1 MLFMKIMHINKAFLF
16 LTLLYAP
23 LTNAFF
29 GIPLPFAST
38 DKKSPFEQWEL
49 SKQLA
54 SNPKDFALT
63 IDTISHDVT
72 RASLSLNDNLFNN
85 DEYGLCVQQAIEP
98 LYKSCMSTEATQSG
112 SLKSVVKSK
121 ISIDLLL
128 CELKSMFQ
136 NPSEEINNTSALSN
150 YTEKKNDMN
159 KSIYKILTLERMCTS
174 PDREKVNVKMY
185 SEIFELIKENNN
197 LWTTYTLKNE
207 KIEKLCSEFAQPL
220 QKFHF
225 ENVVKHYAELL
236 QSQIDNNN
244 KNTIMAIKDLQAYL
258 QTRME
263 EVSDELKNDIKDEIK
278 HHVSHLKEK
287 INYLNSNQKEIMR
300 NFTMQFHNFTSS
312 NKESLRNMTVVISTN
327 LQKQKNEIDTFVKES
342 FILKKKY
349 FYLSK
354 IFSNTYKLCL
364 FMFKYKF
371 LLAAVAVVY
380 WRYKTIISLVVLTSV
395 GIYLIALDLINYFEL
410 ENLYEHIFN
419 EILPKIVTRLPKI
432 ILVIIVIKKAPQF
445 WVFKKKVSI
454 VMLYIVDVFLIC
466 LGIYEQNKAA
476 STSITHVELN
486 GELLILTTVA
496 LNLYFKSWAS
506 IKIKLTISLF
516 ILLFVLTTMIVS
528 EYKFI

>member
-1 MLFMKIMHINKAFLF
+1 
-16 LTLLYAP
+16 
-23 LTNAFF
+23 
-29 GIPLPFAST
+29 
-38 DKKSPFEQWEL
+38 
-49 SKQLA
+49 
-54 SNPKDFALT
+54 
-63 IDTISHDVT
+63 
-72 RASLSLNDNLFNN
+72 
-85 DEYGLCVQQAIEP
+85 
-98 LYKSCMSTEATQSG
+98 
-112 SLKSVVKSK
+112 
-121 ISIDLLL
+121 
-128 CELKSMFQ
+128 
-136 NPSEEINNTSALSN
+136 
-150 YTEKKNDMN
+150 
-159 KSIYKILTLERMCTS
+159 
-174 PDREKVNVKMY
+174 
-185 SEIFELIKENNN
+185 
-197 LWTTYTLKNE
+197 
-207 KIEKLCSEFAQPL
+207 
-220 QKFHF
+220 
-225 ENVVKHYAELL
+225 
-236 QSQIDNNN
+236 
-244 KNTIMAIKDLQAYL
+244 MAIKNLQAYL

-278 HHVSHLKEK
+278 HHVSHLKDK
-287 INYLNSNQKEIMR
+287 LNYLNNNQKEIMR
-300 NFTMQFHNFTSS
+300 NFTMQFHNFTST

-380 WRYKTIISLVVLTSV
+380 WRYKTIISLVVLTS
-395 GIYLIALDLINYFEL
+395 
-410 ENLYEHIFN
+410 
-419 EILPKIVTRLPKI
+419 ILPKIVTRLPKI

-454 VMLYIVDVFLIC
+454 VLLYIVDVFLIC

-496 LNLYFKSWAS
+496 LNLFFKSWAS